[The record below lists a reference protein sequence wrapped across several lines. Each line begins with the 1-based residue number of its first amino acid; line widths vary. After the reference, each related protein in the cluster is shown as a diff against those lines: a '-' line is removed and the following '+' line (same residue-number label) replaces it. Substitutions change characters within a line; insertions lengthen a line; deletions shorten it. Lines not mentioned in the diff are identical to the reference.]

1 MQFQLYKKMT
11 HIRQRLRSIS
21 ATQII
26 VLVFLLIILI
36 GALLLSLPVASKTR
50 SSTPFLTALFTATS
64 ATCVTGLT
72 LVDTFSHWSGF
83 GQAVLL
89 CLIQI
94 GGLGFMTIVSLFFFV
109 ANRRIGLKD
118 RLIMAQSFGLD
129 ELSGVVR
136 MVKHVLIGTFAIELA
151 GAVILTICFL
161 PYQPFFTAL
170 WQGIFHSISAFCNA
184 GFDIL
189 GAVDAGGSLIPYCTH
204 PVINLTLIALI
215 VLGGLGFF
223 VWEDVREK
231 KKFRRF
237 TVYTKLVLVVTAV
250 LLFGGAAMTAVLEWN
265 NPATIGSL
273 SAPHKILASLFQSA
287 TWRTAGFYT
296 FPQGELTTSAKAFG
310 TVLMFIGGSS
320 GSTAGGAKT
329 VTMAVLILS
338 VLASARGRSRL
349 TVFHRTIH
357 PRQVTNAVSVISLMF
372 GVAFA
377 AAVFLSASN
386 GLDFLDCVY
395 ETVSA
400 IATVGISVGITP
412 VLNTASQIV
421 LIVCMFF
428 GRVGIMTISLGFLLS
443 DQTQERYYYA
453 ETKVMIG

>member
-1 MQFQLYKKMT
+1 
-11 HIRQRLRSIS
+11 
-21 ATQII
+21 
-26 VLVFLLIILI
+26 
-36 GALLLSLPVASKTR
+36 
-50 SSTPFLTALFTATS
+50 
-64 ATCVTGLT
+64 
-72 LVDTFSHWSGF
+72 
-83 GQAVLL
+83 
-89 CLIQI
+89 
-94 GGLGFMTIVSLFFFV
+94 
-109 ANRRIGLKD
+109 LKD

-161 PYQPFFTAL
+161 PHQPFFIAL

-273 SAPHKILASLFQSA
+273 SAPHKILASLFQSV

-386 GLDFLDCVY
+386 GIDFLDCVY

-412 VLNTASQIV
+412 ILNTASQIV